1 VALFAVIAAAYV
13 AGAELAWHH
22 FSSGLAF
29 GYPPS
34 GVDVAALLLIAR
46 RRWPVVIAA
55 IVVSEV
61 GVDLQHHLT
70 LAVAL
75 AAALANVVEPVTG
88 ASFVRWFCGG
98 RPPDLAT
105 RLGLGRFVL
114 GAAILG
120 PVAGG
125 LIGATVSW
133 ASKGGWWP
141 GLVLQWWAGDGIAV
155 LVIGGSVLLL
165 AQRRTLASSRW
176 PKLALMVLLAA
187 GLAVVVFR
195 FGELASLLF
204 LPILAWAAFRL
215 RDLGVVLVGAAFAAV
230 ANYMT
235 AAGYGE
241 FAHLGLSSPAS
252 VAVTQAYIALFVLVG
267 WVLAQE
273 VAGRMSAVQ
282 DRDSARL
289 ERAMAEARRQAAE
302 LGSVLAD
309 AATVNSVGDQVSA
322 AVRARLDA
330 AHVVIGVL
338 AADGRQFEPLAGG
351 DAAAQIAIMST
362 RQTVDSD
369 APGPRA
375 VRDRTA
381 VYLGDVKAP
390 DAGTG
395 SIAALPLLTEVGAL
409 GYLGVWWAGPH
420 EATAVE
426 REYLRGMAETTSRA
440 LERARLR
447 EAERREHARVEAL
460 AELTRLLAAAL
471 TPEAIG
477 EVVADRVRTAVGK
490 ADALCLGVIS
500 QDSQRLV
507 WITTVGYAREIC
519 EQFSDLPMHVPTAA
533 TDTARTGRPV
543 IIRTPAEYEQRYPRL
558 NTRAVVASGSSWLTW
573 PLRVGTAPVGTIG
586 LMWRHPQQFEPG
598 QLALVAAVADLV
610 AQALLRARVYADE
623 HALAAVL
630 QRAIMP
636 TTAAVI
642 PGLEIGTSYRPA
654 GTMQQIGGDWYDAMA
669 LPGEG
674 AYLAVGDVVG
684 HGLTAAEDMAQL
696 RNAGRTLAVAGYQP
710 ASILEELARVTE
722 WATSGKFAT
731 AATAVIESDVSLL
744 TYATAG
750 HPPILIRR
758 AKTGTVELPPPA
770 QGPALCLLSD
780 QDCPEYTQCQT
791 GFDVG
796 DIMLMYT
803 DGLIE
808 RRGEDLATGIAR
820 VTERLQAWQPGAP
833 LSGLCDELIAS
844 LAVEPQLDD
853 MCVLA
858 VSRLG
863 PHGAQPAGVDRRDT
877 VPSAHQNGAQDRAGL
892 STPDRRKP
900 RCCWPPWRAQLRL
913 DYAEWLRRQR
923 RINGAKPV
931 LTEALGT
938 FRRLAA
944 RSWAP
949 AARRSAEQTGA
960 R

>member
-1 VALFAVIAAAYV
+1 MVTRSAPQGLQGLEPVGQRLLLATARLPAGAMALRVSLERLARSTAGRAAGLFALIAVAYV
-13 AGAELAWHH
+13 VGAELAWHH

-34 GVDVAALLLIAR
+34 GVDVAALIVLPR
-46 RRWPVVIAA
+46 RRWPIVIAA

-75 AAALANVVEPVTG
+75 ASALANVVEPVTG
-88 ASFVRWFCGG
+88 ASVVRRFCGG
-98 RPPDLAT
+98 RPPDLGT

-114 GAAILG
+114 GAAVIG
-120 PVAGG
+120 PVVGG

-155 LVIGGSVLLL
+155 LVIGGPVLLWTQRRALASARWLELVLVVLLTTGLSVL
-165 AQRRTLASSRW
+165 A
-176 PKLALMVLLAA
+176 
-187 GLAVVVFR
+187 FR
-195 FGELASLLF
+195 FGGPSSPLF

-215 RDLGVVLVGAAFAAV
+215 RDLGVVLTGAAFAAV

-241 FAHLGLSSPAS
+241 FTRLGLSAPAS
-252 VAVTQAYIALFVLVG
+252 VAVTQAYIATVVLVG

-289 ERAMAEARRQAAE
+289 ERAMAEARREAAE
-302 LGSVLAD
+302 LGAALAD

-330 AHVVIGVL
+330 AHVVISVL
-338 AADGRQFEPLAGG
+338 AGDGRRFEPLAGG
-351 DAAAQIAIMST
+351 DAAGPAAVMSAEC
-362 RQTVDSD
+362 TVESD

-381 VYLGDVKAP
+381 VYLDDLKAP
-390 DAGTG
+390 DAGIG
-395 SIAALPLLTEVGAL
+395 SAAALPLLTEVGVL

-426 REYLRGMAETTSRA
+426 REYLRSMAETASRA

-471 TPEAIG
+471 TPEAIA
-477 EVVADRVRTAVGK
+477 EVVADRVRTAVGG
-490 ADALCLGVIS
+490 ADALSLGVIS
-500 QDSQRLV
+500 QDGRRLEWV
-507 WITTVGYAREIC
+507 TTAGCAEEISA
-519 EQFSDLPMHVPTAA
+519 QFPDLPLDAPTPA
-533 TDTARTGRPV
+533 TDAVRTGRPV
-543 IIRTPAEYEQRYPRL
+543 IIRTPAEHEQRYPGPGL
-558 NTRAVVASGSSWLTW
+558 DTPAVAAHGSSWVKW
-573 PLRVGTAPVGTIG
+573 PLQVGTAPVGVIG
-586 LMWRHPQQFEPG
+586 LIWRHPQQFEPG
-598 QLALVAAVADLV
+598 QLAVVAAVADLV
-610 AQALLRARVYADE
+610 AQAQVRARVYADE
-623 HALAAVL
+623 HALATVL
-630 QRAIMP
+630 QRAVVP

-642 PGLEIGTSYRPA
+642 PGLEIGASYRPTGA
-654 GTMQQIGGDWYDAMA
+654 SQQIGGDWYDAMA
-669 LPGEG
+669 LPGKR

-684 HGLTAAEDMAQL
+684 HGLAAAEDMTQL
-696 RNAGRTLAVAGYQP
+696 RNAGRTLAIAGYQP
-710 ASILEELARVTE
+710 ASILAELARVTD

-731 AATAVIESDVSLL
+731 MAAAIIEPDVSLV

-758 AKTGTVELPPPA
+758 AKTGTVEIAPA
-770 QGPALCLLSD
+770 AEGPALCLTSD
-780 QDCPEYTQCQT
+780 QDCPQYTQGQT
-791 GFDVG
+791 GFDAG

-808 RRGEDLATGIAR
+808 RRGEDLEEGIAR
-820 VTERLQAWQPGAP
+820 LAERLQTWQPGVS
-833 LSGLCDELIAS
+833 LGRLCDELVAS
-844 LAVEPQLDD
+844 LGAEPQFDD

-858 VSRLG
+858 VSQPG
-863 PHGAQPAGVDRRDT
+863 P
-877 VPSAHQNGAQDRAGL
+877 DRA
-892 STPDRRKP
+892 R
-900 RCCWPPWRAQLRL
+900 
-913 DYAEWLRRQR
+913 E
-923 RINGAKPV
+923 
-931 LTEALGT
+931 EA
-938 FRRLAA
+938 
-944 RSWAP
+944 S
-949 AARRSAEQTGA
+949 
-960 R
+960 

>member
-1 VALFAVIAAAYV
+1 MVTHSAPRGPLGLEPVGRRLLLATVRLPHGAVALRTGLERGARSAVGRPLALFAVITAAYV

-34 GVDVAALLLIAR
+34 GVDVAALILVAR

-61 GVDLQHHLT
+61 SVDLQHHLT

-75 AAALANVVEPVTG
+75 ASALANAVEPVTG

-98 RPPDLAT
+98 RRPDLGT
-105 RLGLGRFVL
+105 RQGLGRFVL
-114 GAAILG
+114 GAAVLG

-133 ASKGGWWP
+133 ASNGGWWP

-155 LVIGGSVLLL
+155 LVIGSTVLLW
-165 AQRRTLASSRW
+165 AQRRALVSSRW
-176 PKLALMVLLAA
+176 LELVLVVLLAT
-187 GLAVVVFR
+187 GLSLVAFR
-195 FGELASLLF
+195 FGDLATLPF

-215 RDLGVVLVGAAFAAV
+215 RDLGVVLTGAAFAAV

-241 FAHLGLSSPAS
+241 FAHLGLPSPAS
-252 VAVTQAYIALFVLVG
+252 VAVLQAYIALVVLIA

-289 ERAMAEARRQAAE
+289 ERAMAEARREAAE
-302 LGSVLAD
+302 LGAVLAD
-309 AATVNSVGDQVSA
+309 AATVGSVGDQVSA

-338 AADGRQFEPLAGG
+338 AADGRRFEPLADG
-351 DAAAQIAIMST
+351 DAAGQAAVMSAEC
-362 RQTVDSD
+362 TVDSD

-375 VRDRTA
+375 VRDHTA
-381 VYLGDVKAP
+381 VYLGDLKTLE
-390 DAGTG
+390 AGTG
-395 SIAALPLLTEVGAL
+395 SVAALPLLTEVGAL
-409 GYLGVWWAGPH
+409 GYLGVWWAGPR

-426 REYLRGMAETTSRA
+426 REYLRSTAETTSRA

-447 EAERREHARVEAL
+447 EAEGREHARVEAL

-477 EVVADRVRTAVGK
+477 EVVADRVRAAVGG
-490 ADALCLGVIS
+490 ADALSLGVIS
-500 QDSQRLV
+500 QDGRRLEWV
-507 WITTVGYAREIC
+507 TTAGCAGETSM
-519 EQFSDLPMHVPTAA
+519 QFSDLPMDVPTPA
-533 TDTARTGRPV
+533 TDAARTGRPV
-543 IIRTPAEYEQRYPRL
+543 IIRTPAEYEQRYPGPGPD
-558 NTRAVVASGSSWLTW
+558 TPAVVAHGSSWLKW
-573 PLRVGTAPVGTIG
+573 PLQVGTAPVGVIG
-586 LMWRHPQQFEPG
+586 LIWRHPQQFEPG
-598 QLALVAAVADLV
+598 QLAVVAAVADLV
-610 AQALLRARVYADE
+610 AQAQVRARAYADE

-630 QRAIMP
+630 QRAIIP

-642 PGLEIGTSYRPA
+642 PGLEIAASYRQA
-654 GTMQQIGGDWYDAMA
+654 GTTKQIGGDWYDALA
-669 LPGEG
+669 LPGKR

-684 HGLTAAEDMAQL
+684 HGLTAAEDMTQL
-696 RNAGRTLAVAGYQP
+696 RNAGRTLAVVGYQP
-710 ASILEELARVTE
+710 ASILEELARVTD

-731 AATAVIESDVSLL
+731 VAAAIIEPDVSVL

-758 AKTGTVELPPPA
+758 AKTGTVEIPPPA
-770 QGPALCLLSD
+770 EGPALCLPSEE
-780 QDCPEYTQCQT
+780 DCPRYTQGHT

-796 DIMLMYT
+796 DVMLMYT

-808 RRGEDLATGIAR
+808 RRGEDLDEGIAR
-820 VTERLQAWQPGAP
+820 VAERLQAWQPSAP
-833 LSGLCDELIAS
+833 LSSLCDELISS
-844 LAVEPQLDD
+844 LAAEPQLDD

-858 VSRLG
+858 VFRPG
-863 PHGAQPAGVDRRDT
+863 PDRPEEERKCPEPLVEGD
-877 VPSAHQNGAQDRAGL
+877 GDRAG
-892 STPDRRKP
+892 
-900 RCCWPPWRAQLRL
+900 
-913 DYAEWLRRQR
+913 
-923 RINGAKPV
+923 
-931 LTEALGT
+931 
-938 FRRLAA
+938 
-944 RSWAP
+944 
-949 AARRSAEQTGA
+949 
-960 R
+960 

>member
-1 VALFAVIAAAYV
+1 MVTRAAPRGLQGLEPVGQRLLLATVGLPDGAMAFPANLERLARSAAGRAAGLFAVIAGAYV
-13 AGAELAWHH
+13 VGAELAWHH

-34 GVDVAALLLIAR
+34 GVDVAALIVLAR

-70 LAVAL
+70 LSVAL
-75 AAALANVVEPVTG
+75 ASALANVVEPVTG
-88 ASFVRWFCGG
+88 ASFVRWFCAG

-105 RLGLGRFVL
+105 RRGLGRFVL
-114 GAAILG
+114 GAAVLG
-120 PVAGG
+120 PVVGG
-125 LIGATVSW
+125 LVGATVSW

-155 LVIGGSVLLL
+155 LVIGGPLLLWTQRRALVSARWLELVLVVLFTAGLSVL
-165 AQRRTLASSRW
+165 A
-176 PKLALMVLLAA
+176 
-187 GLAVVVFR
+187 FR
-195 FGELASLLF
+195 VGGPSSLLF

-215 RDLGVVLVGAAFAAV
+215 RDLGVVLTGAAFAAV

-241 FAHLGLSSPAS
+241 FARLGLSSPAS
-252 VAVTQAYIALFVLVG
+252 VAVTQAYIASVVLVG

-289 ERAMAEARRQAAE
+289 ERAMAEARREAAE
-302 LGSVLAD
+302 LGAVLAD

-338 AADGRQFEPLAGG
+338 AADGRRFEPLAGG
-351 DAAAQIAIMST
+351 DAAAQVAVMST
-362 RQTVDSD
+362 EGTVDSD

-375 VRDRTA
+375 VRDRA
-381 VYLGDVKAP
+381 PVYLSDLKAA
-390 DAGTG
+390 DAGIG
-395 SIAALPLLTEVGAL
+395 SMAALPLLTEVGAL
-409 GYLGVWWAGPH
+409 GYLGVWWAGPR
-420 EATAVE
+420 EATAAE
-426 REYLRGMAETTSRA
+426 REYLRSMAETTSRA

-447 EAERREHARVEAL
+447 QAERREHARVETL
-460 AELTRLLAAAL
+460 ADLTRLLAAAL

-477 EVVADRVRTAVGK
+477 EVVADCLCAAAGG

-500 QDSQRLV
+500 QDGRRLV
-507 WITTVGYAREIC
+507 RITTAGCAGEVRE
-519 EQFSDLPMHVPTAA
+519 QLSDLPMDVPAA
-533 TDTARTGRPV
+533 ETDAARTGSPV
-543 IIRTPAEYEQRYPRL
+543 IIRTPAEYERRYPGPGTPAIL
-558 NTRAVVASGSSWLTW
+558 THGSSWLTW
-573 PLRVGTAPVGTIG
+573 PLWAGTAPVGAIG

-598 QLALVAAVADLV
+598 QLAFAAAAADLV
-610 AQALLRARVYADE
+610 AQALVRARVYADE
-623 HALAAVL
+623 HAIAAVL

-636 TTAAVI
+636 AAAAVI
-642 PGLEIGTSYRPA
+642 PGLEIGASYRQA
-654 GTMQQIGGDWYDAMA
+654 GTTQQIGGDWYDAMA
-669 LPGEG
+669 LPGKR

-684 HGLTAAEDMAQL
+684 HGLTAAEDMTQL
-696 RNAGRTLAVAGYQP
+696 RNAGRTLAIVGFQP
-710 ASILEELARVTE
+710 ASILEELARVTD

-731 AATAVIESDVSLL
+731 MAAVLIEPDVSLV

-758 AKTGTVELPPPA
+758 AKTGTVEIPPPA
-770 QGPALCLLSD
+770 EGPALCLPSD
-780 QDCPEYTQCQT
+780 QDSSRYTQGQT

-808 RRGEDLATGIAR
+808 RRGEDLEEGIAR
-820 VTERLQAWQPGAP
+820 VAERLQTWQPSAP
-833 LSGLCDELIAS
+833 LGSLCDELIAS
-844 LAVEPQLDD
+844 FAAEPQLDD

-858 VSRLG
+858 VSRPG
-863 PHGAQPAGVDRRDT
+863 R
-877 VPSAHQNGAQDRAGL
+877 DRA
-892 STPDRRKP
+892 
-900 RCCWPPWRAQLRL
+900 Q
-913 DYAEWLRRQR
+913 EE
-923 RINGAKPV
+923 V
-931 LTEALGT
+931 
-938 FRRLAA
+938 F
-944 RSWAP
+944 
-949 AARRSAEQTGA
+949 
-960 R
+960 